1 MTAEEDDRALFRKAM
16 QGVRPLKAEPRH
28 GGGRRRPKPRA
39 RFARMERAAVLQES
53 IAATHSPLLPVNESG
68 DALLYRRPAV
78 SESVF
83 RKLRAGQ
90 FRIDGEIDLHGLTAA
105 AAEPALKAF
114 LGEALQHRARVV
126 RVVHGKGLRSGHRGP
141 VLKLVAS
148 HFLQRVGDVLAFAS
162 AREVDGGSGAIL
174 VLLSG
179 RRRGGPRAG

>member
-1 MTAEEDDRALFRKAM
+1 MTSDDEDRALFRKAM
-16 QGVRPLKAEPRH
+16 QGVRPLKAESRH
-28 GGGRRRPKPRA
+28 GATRRRPKPRA

-53 IAATHSPLLPVNESG
+53 IGAAHTPLHPVQESG
-68 DALLYRRPAV
+68 DTLLYRRPAV
-78 SESVF
+78 SEAVF
-83 RKLRAGQ
+83 RKLRTGQ
-90 FRIDGEIDLHGLTAA
+90 FRVDGEIDLHGLTAA

-114 LGEALQHRARVV
+114 LAEAVQQRARVV

-148 HFLQRVGDVLAFAS
+148 HFLQHVGNVLAFAS

-179 RRRGGPRAG
+179 RPGRRSTH

>member
-1 MTAEEDDRALFRKAM
+1 MTADEEDRTLFRRAM
-16 QGVRPLKAEPRH
+16 QGVRPLNAEARH
-28 GGGRRRPKPRA
+28 GGARRRPTPRA

-68 DALLYRRPAV
+68 DALLYRRPV
-78 SESVF
+78 ISESVF

-90 FRIDGEIDLHGLTAA
+90 FRIDGEIDLHGLSAA
-105 AAEPALKAF
+105 AAEPALKSF
-114 LGEALQHRARVV
+114 LAEALQHRARVV

-179 RRRGGPRAG
+179 RPRGGSRAG